1 MESVTD
7 RRPGKGIEKDK
18 YILKEEC
25 WCEVDACFVHLPRA
39 VKANVKQELET
50 RVLTSKR
57 PTPMAPRLPSV
68 HPSFAMVRMG
78 LLHPALLDVIQ
89 AALRREV
96 TMQGLSEKEIPIFP
110 NPNSNQ
116 GQFGPF

>member
-57 PTPMAPRLPSV
+57 PTPGRLLQPK
-68 HPSFAMVRMG
+68 
-78 LLHPALLDVIQ
+78 I
-89 AALRREV
+89 
-96 TMQGLSEKEIPIFP
+96 
-110 NPNSNQ
+110 
-116 GQFGPF
+116 GPKRACGHL